1 MEITSIGP
9 SYLRLLSSLTER
21 EEAAKRG
28 EYWRTFRFAAVD
40 SFFNILQKGGYKQ
53 HAGCLLLWFLLF
65 EFFDHVFKLFEI
77 FVCFDFF
84 VGFAYCVY
92 DLADVGGEA
101 APVLFYI
108 VFRWMGVYGFLLSH
122 FGKGSEFKDE
132 VESDVLHV
140 EAIFVGDVCESL
152 LYY

>member
-1 MEITSIGP
+1 MTNEKTGQETPRIN
-9 SYLRLLSSLTER
+9 TEKQENEKLPR
-21 EEAAKRG
+21 IM
-28 EYWRTFRFAAVD
+28 T
-40 SFFNILQKGGYKQ
+40 GYNQ
-53 HAGCLLLWFLLF
+53 HAGCLLLLFLF
-65 EFFDHVFKLFEI
+65 EFFDHVFKLLEI

-101 APVLFYI
+101 APVLFDI

-132 VESDVLHV
+132 VEPDVLHV
-140 EAIFVGDVCESL
+140 KGVFVGDVCESF
-152 LYY
+152 LYDRERGMVSGTPPRF